1 MPPRSP
7 KLPKL
12 ILQDTD
18 VRPKTLKLSAIGNSL
33 TVYAAQ
39 ELKKR
44 YGNAKTGNKKH
55 SQNTPGGKKPHAR
68 AYRKAMLHTHR
79 GVGDERDEG
88 AVHQIET
95 KPIGLFLY
103 PGYFHLSSIGPR
115 L

>member
-1 MPPRSP
+1 
-7 KLPKL
+7 
-12 ILQDTD
+12 
-18 VRPKTLKLSAIGNSL
+18 
-33 TVYAAQ
+33 VYAAQ

-55 SQNTPGGKKPHAR
+55 SQNTSGGKKPHAR
-68 AYRKAMLHTHR
+68 AYRKAMLHTQR
-79 GVGDERDEG
+79 GVGDERDED

-103 PGYFHLSSIGPR
+103 RGYFQYSSIGPR